1 MAHVKMK
8 PDSTSRRILYKPDE
22 DKLYNAFNKMVTVT
36 EEDTQE
42 KALQKQQRAER
53 FSEFQK
59 LNARQKASQRGR
71 VEPKRLSY
79 DMIPQY
85 LSATGFSY
93 RDLLEI
99 TNGEDGERAQLF
111 WTTEIEK
118 NMCSACDSLSPAIR
132 ERIYGMILEIL
143 PATMRDLLFSE
154 DTQDNRVFDLAE
166 SREVKPGE
174 TYRKIKDQSIL
185 RDVCTF
191 RKTPNRAFEV
201 IPFGKYNAI
210 VSLLDV
216 SYHWVLGLNE
226 TTCVLAKNGD
236 TEMIMDAF
244 CLLPDRWK
252 EILLASAQRCLN
264 IT

>member
-1 MAHVKMK
+1 MALVKMK
-8 PDSTSRRILYKPDE
+8 PDGTSRRILYKPDE
-22 DKLYNAFNKMVTVT
+22 DKLYYAFNKMVTVT

-42 KALQKQQRAER
+42 EVLQKQQRAEK
-53 FSEFQK
+53 FSEF
-59 LNARQKASQRGR
+59 ARQKAALRGR

-85 LSATGFSY
+85 LLATGFSY

-99 TNGEDGERAQLF
+99 TNGDDGERAQLF
-111 WTTEIEK
+111 WATEVEK
-118 NMCSACDSLSPAIR
+118 NMCSACDSLSPEIR
-132 ERIYGMILEIL
+132 ERIYGLILEIL
-143 PATMRDLLFSE
+143 PAAMRDLLFSE

-166 SREVKPGE
+166 SREAKPGE
-174 TYRKIKDQSIL
+174 IYRKIKDQSIL
-185 RDVCTF
+185 RDVYTF
-191 RKTPNRAFEV
+191 RKIPGRGFEV

-216 SYHWVLGLNE
+216 SYHWVLGLDE
-226 TTCVLAKNGD
+226 TTCVLAQNGD

-244 CLLPDRWK
+244 CLLPDKWK
-252 EILLASAQRCLN
+252 EMLLASAQRCSN